1 MMTQHSAQPHG
12 SARLAWLSAILFGV
26 VAPWAAMLLLAGRA
40 GDGPIIPLGGPVLA
54 VGLMGVGMIGAAA
67 AASMRIGVLCALL
80 NGAGL
85 LGLGWVLGLPL
96 LTYLLPCA
104 LAMIIASLS
113 FAVRGALF
121 ARSAGDKGWWI
132 AVFVVTGE
140 VAILATA
147 MALPAALPA
156 WLLVLLPAQW
166 ASVSIQTAL
175 AGTPIIAAGAALAAL
190 AGTAAATHLVA
201 SLWPRRWPYLV
212 MFTAWLGFSALVWH
226 DPAPPVDGAS
236 PAAPAVDQSG
246 KPAPERS

>member
-1 MMTQHSAQPHG
+1 MMRPHFAQPFR
-12 SARLAWLSAILFGV
+12 SAHLAWLSAVLFGV
-26 VAPWAAMLLLAGRA
+26 VAPWAAMWLLDARA
-40 GDGPIIPLGGPVLA
+40 GDGPIIPLGGPILA

-67 AASMRIGVLCALL
+67 AASVRIGVLCALL

-85 LGLGWVLGLPL
+85 LGLGWALGLPL
-96 LTYLLPCA
+96 LAHPLPCA

-113 FAVRGALF
+113 FAVRGGLF

-190 AGTAAATHLVA
+190 VGTAAATHLVA

-212 MFTAWLGFSALVWH
+212 MFTAWLCFSALVWH
-226 DPAPPVDGAS
+226 YPAPPVDGAS
-236 PAAPAVDQSG
+236 PAASAVDQSG

>member
-1 MMTQHSAQPHG
+1 MMRPHFAQPFR
-12 SARLAWLSAILFGV
+12 SAHLAWLSAVLFGV
-26 VAPWAAMLLLAGRA
+26 VAPWAAMWLLDARA
-40 GDGPIIPLGGPVLA
+40 GDGPIIALGGPILA

-67 AASMRIGVLCALL
+67 AASVRIGVLCALL

-85 LGLGWVLGLPL
+85 LGLGWALGLPL
-96 LTYLLPCA
+96 IGHPLPCA

-190 AGTAAATHLVA
+190 VGTAAATHLVA

-212 MFTAWLGFSALVWH
+212 MFTAWLCFSALVWH
-226 DPAPPVDGAS
+226 YPAPPVDGAS
-236 PAAPAVDQSG
+236 PAAPAVDQPG